1 MSEKHTLIGPSAD
14 APSIRRQCD
23 LLGLARSSWYAQG
36 AAVDESEENLELIQ
50 HIDELYTAHPFY
62 GSRKMVAVL
71 GRRGHVVNRKRA
83 QRLMRLMGLQSV
95 APQPN
100 TSRPH
105 PQHKVYPY
113 LLRGMPV
120 VRPGQVYSTD
130 ITYIRVGR
138 GFAYLTAVIDWYSRQ
153 VLSWRLSNT
162 IDTAFCV
169 EALEE
174 ALENYGAPEIVN
186 TDQGSQFT
194 SETFTGVL
202 KNHEIR
208 ISMDGKGR
216 ALDNIFVERLWRSV
230 KYEEVYLKQYQ
241 TMQEA
246 RDGLSAEVTWI
257 VHHHELFQKAYYAHY
272 LGEDPNE
279 RERYR
284 DHPWYQKCIDL
295 CERYDQASFDPDYP
309 TPPLVHFKPALH
321 RVFSR
326 SPFDPEVIGEE
337 PTGGL
342 ESPV

>member
-1 MSEKHTLIGPSAD
+1 MAQKKIEGAGLGVSKKRTLIKPSAD
-14 APSIRRQCD
+14 APSIRRQCS
-23 LLGLARSSWYAQG
+23 LVGLHRSTWYAQG
-36 AAVDESEENLELIQ
+36 AATDEPEENQGLMQ

-71 GRRGHVVNRKRA
+71 GRRGHVVNRKRI

-95 APQPN
+95 APRPN

-113 LLRGMPV
+113 LLRGMSV
-120 VRPGQVYSTD
+120 VRPRQVYSTD

-162 IDTAFCV
+162 MDTAFCV

-174 ALENYGAPEIVN
+174 ALERYDTPEIFN

-194 SETFTGVL
+194 SEAFTGVL
-202 KNHEIR
+202 KAHDIR

-246 RDGLSAEVTWI
+246 RKGLSTYFQFYNQERPHQSLNNKTPAE
-257 VHHHELFQKAYYAHY
+257 AHGTNVQW
-272 LGEDPNE
+272 L
-279 RERYR
+279 R
-284 DHPWYQKCIDL
+284 
-295 CERYDQASFDPDYP
+295 A
-309 TPPLVHFKPALH
+309 A
-321 RVFSR
+321 
-326 SPFDPEVIGEE
+326 
-337 PTGGL
+337 
-342 ESPV
+342 

>member
-1 MSEKHTLIGPSAD
+1 VAQKKIEGAGLGVSEKRTLIESSAD

-23 LLGLARSSWYAQG
+23 LVGLHRSSWYTQ
-36 AAVDESEENLELIQ
+36 AAVAAEPEENLDLMT
-50 HIDELYTAHPFY
+50 HIDEFYTAHPFY

-71 GRRGHVVNRKRA
+71 GRKGFVVNRKRV

-95 APQPN
+95 APRPN

-113 LLRGMPV
+113 LLRGLSV

-138 GFAYLTAVIDWYSRQ
+138 GFAYLTAVIDWHSRQ

-162 IDTAFCV
+162 MDTAFCV

-174 ALENYGAPEIVN
+174 ALERYGAPEIFN

-194 SETFTGVL
+194 SVAFTGVL
-202 KNHEIR
+202 KANEIK

-246 RDGLSAEVTWI
+246 RDGLSAYFRFYNHERPHQSLNNRTPAEVHGTAVQW
-257 VHHHELFQKAYYAHY
+257 L
-272 LGEDPNE
+272 
-279 RERYR
+279 
-284 DHPWYQKCIDL
+284 
-295 CERYDQASFDPDYP
+295 QA
-309 TPPLVHFKPALH
+309 A
-321 RVFSR
+321 
-326 SPFDPEVIGEE
+326 
-337 PTGGL
+337 
-342 ESPV
+342 

>member
-1 MSEKHTLIGPSAD
+1 MAQKKIEGAGLGVNEKRTLIEPSAD
-14 APSIRRQCD
+14 VPSIRRQCE
-23 LLGLARSSWYAQG
+23 LVGLHRSSWYTQPSVVA
-36 AAVDESEENLELIQ
+36 ETEENLNLMT

-71 GRRGHVVNRKRA
+71 RRKGLVVNRKRI

-95 APQPN
+95 APRPN

-113 LLRGMPV
+113 LLRGLSV

-162 IDTAFCV
+162 MDTAFCV

-174 ALENYGAPEIVN
+174 ALERYGAPEIFN

-194 SETFTGVL
+194 SEAFTGVL
-202 KNHEIR
+202 KANGIK

-246 RDGLSAEVTWI
+246 RGGLSAYFRFYN
-257 VHHHELFQKAYYAHY
+257 HERPHQSLNNRTPAEAHGNDVQW
-272 LGEDPNE
+272 L
-279 RERYR
+279 
-284 DHPWYQKCIDL
+284 QV
-295 CERYDQASFDPDYP
+295 A
-309 TPPLVHFKPALH
+309 
-321 RVFSR
+321 
-326 SPFDPEVIGEE
+326 
-337 PTGGL
+337 
-342 ESPV
+342 

>member
-1 MSEKHTLIGPSAD
+1 MSEKRTLIESSAD

-23 LLGLARSSWYAQG
+23 LVGLHRSSWYTK
-36 AAVDESEENLELIQ
+36 AAVAAEPEENLDLMT
-50 HIDELYTAHPFY
+50 HIDEFYTAHPFY

-71 GRRGHVVNRKRA
+71 GRKGFVVNRKRV

-95 APQPN
+95 APRPN

-113 LLRGMPV
+113 LLRGLSV

-138 GFAYLTAVIDWYSRQ
+138 GFAYLTAVIDWHSRQ

-162 IDTAFCV
+162 MDTAFCV

-174 ALENYGAPEIVN
+174 ALERYGAPEIFN

-194 SETFTGVL
+194 SEAFTGVL
-202 KNHEIR
+202 KANEIK

-246 RDGLSAEVTWI
+246 RDGLSAYFRFYNHERPHQSLNNRTPAEVHGTAVQW
-257 VHHHELFQKAYYAHY
+257 L
-272 LGEDPNE
+272 
-279 RERYR
+279 
-284 DHPWYQKCIDL
+284 
-295 CERYDQASFDPDYP
+295 QA
-309 TPPLVHFKPALH
+309 A
-321 RVFSR
+321 
-326 SPFDPEVIGEE
+326 
-337 PTGGL
+337 
-342 ESPV
+342 

>member
-1 MSEKHTLIGPSAD
+1 MAQKKIEGAGLGVSEKRTLIEPSAD
-14 APSIRRQCD
+14 DPSIRRQCS
-23 LLGLARSSWYAQG
+23 LLGLHRSTWYVQG
-36 AAVDESEENLELIQ
+36 AATGEPDENLELMQ

-71 GRRGHVVNRKRA
+71 GRWGHVVNRKRV

-95 APQPN
+95 APRPN
-100 TSRPH
+100 TSRAH

-113 LLRGMPV
+113 LLRGMSV
-120 VRPGQVYSTD
+120 VRPGQVYSTY

-162 IDTAFCV
+162 MDTAFCV

-174 ALENYGAPEIVN
+174 ALECYCPPEIFN

-194 SETFTGVL
+194 SEAFTGVL
-202 KNHEIR
+202 KSHDIR

-241 TMQEA
+241 TMLEA
-246 RDGLSAEVTWI
+246 REGLSAYLRFYNQERPHQSLNNKTPA
-257 VHHHELFQKAYYAHY
+257 EAH
-272 LGEDPNE
+272 GTDVQ
-279 RERYR
+279 RR
-284 DHPWYQKCIDL
+284 
-295 CERYDQASFDPDYP
+295 QA
-309 TPPLVHFKPALH
+309 V
-321 RVFSR
+321 
-326 SPFDPEVIGEE
+326 
-337 PTGGL
+337 
-342 ESPV
+342 